1 MTVCLR
7 YMPKRRGMGTSKL
20 ASATGSIV
28 DGRVEAVKM
37 IRVRVKLKDTN
48 ELVEVQQE
56 VTPNFTLKIG
66 QEVVITQ
73 GSTPGNVWPD

>member
-1 MTVCLR
+1 M
-7 YMPKRRGMGTSKL
+7 
-20 ASATGSIV
+20 
-28 DGRVEAVKM
+28 
-37 IRVRVKLKDTN
+37 RVKLKDTN

-73 GSTPGNVWPD
+73 GSTPGNVWPINGNEPRCGTRLATPGPPD

>member
-1 MTVCLR
+1 M
-7 YMPKRRGMGTSKL
+7 
-20 ASATGSIV
+20 

-37 IRVRVKLKDTN
+37 ISVRVKHKDTN